1 MMKNTKG
8 ITLVALVITII
19 ILLILAG
26 VAITALT
33 QTGLF
38 EKTKQAKNI
47 VENAQNTENV
57 ILANYNNKINE
68 ILDGTREHQSQQSNI
83 IYSKE
88 EQVVGKWIDGKNI
101 YSKTI
106 DLGTNY
112 EITARSIDIEKYI
125 PDIDLPIEANMYMID
140 NENNTKSYFPTGLW
154 RRSSGEWRI
163 NSLDTWDPSST
174 RHVYFYV
181 KYTKN

>member
-1 MMKNTKG
+1 M
-8 ITLVALVITII
+8 
-19 ILLILAG
+19 
-26 VAITALT
+26 
-33 QTGLF
+33 
-38 EKTKQAKNI
+38 
-47 VENAQNTENV
+47 
-57 ILANYNNKINE
+57 
-68 ILDGTREHQSQQSNI
+68 
-83 IYSKE
+83 
-88 EQVVGKWIDGKNI
+88 
-101 YSKTI
+101 
-106 DLGTNY
+106 GTNY